1 MQIAGTSLK
10 PLELWRRDVTLE
22 EARNFASALAA
33 AAVRAGSGARVTFA
47 GPRPTDQLVLYE
59 RESCPYSRLV
69 REVLSELDLD
79 VLVKPCPRGEGPNNR
94 ELLDASGKSEVPFLV
109 DRSKRVSLGG
119 SENIVRYLTANYG
132 AHAAP
137 ARLRVGPVTL
147 FSSRLASSLR
157 GGDIR
162 YGQPKQKPED
172 PLELWNYEASPYCRM
187 VRERL
192 GQLGI
197 PYVSHNMARH
207 SPKRIAFKQRFG
219 REQFPYLFDPNTG
232 VGMFESRAIL
242 RYVKETYAA
251 CFDAVSAEIGAHP
264 A

>member
-10 PLELWRRDVTLE
+10 PLELWRRDVTLN

-47 GPRPTDQLVLYE
+47 GPRPTDLLVLYE

-79 VLVKPCPRGEGPNNR
+79 ALIKPCPPGETLNNR
-94 ELLDASGKSEVPFLV
+94 ELLDASGKSQVPFLV

-137 ARLRVGPVTL
+137 ARLRVSPVNL
-147 FSSRLASSLR
+147 LSSRLASSLR
-157 GGDIR
+157 GGELR
-162 YGQPKQKPED
+162 YHRSKQQPD
-172 PLELWNYEASPYCRM
+172 TPLELWNYEASPYCRM

-192 GQLGI
+192 GELGM
-197 PYVSHNMARH
+197 PYKSHNMARH
-207 SPKRIAFKQRFG
+207 SPKRSAFKQRVG

-232 VGMFESRAIL
+232 VGMFESGAIL
-242 RYVKETYAA
+242 RYLNDTYVD